1 MLRTR
6 SGKTFGRTV
15 TVTNTMPGGD
25 VNNLA
30 PRQLAPNVAVPTVF
44 TGNSGEDFEKWVKS
58 FERVAKANDWPNDRL
73 VNIMPAYISGR
84 AGDLLDE
91 VDAGLTY
98 VEFKAKLSALLNPDE
113 ARRLH
118 YSDLFVRKMKDN
130 ESVEG
135 YAKDIV
141 ALVNKAYGD
150 KIPDEHKQTLM
161 REHFLHGLNIKLRT
175 PVCSRNP
182 KSFDDARNYAKHQ
195 ETLNLFDEREATG
208 TQSLFDSNITS
219 SACSKPSHEDM
230 NSALVHCI
238 KDLTK
243 EIQELKVNKENP
255 PQVGQQQSRWSSRR
269 TPDGRPI
276 CDFCRKPGHIK
287 ASCRSWLSMRNP
299 TGSFAPTAY
308 TPTGHAPVSVV
319 TPHMP
324 QQFVPQQVQHGTM
337 MFPQPQAP
345 LNLYRPP
352 TAGPSQWSHPAHQ
365 GQQ

>member
-1 MLRTR
+1 
-6 SGKTFGRTV
+6 
-15 TVTNTMPGGD
+15 
-25 VNNLA
+25 
-30 PRQLAPNVAVPTVF
+30 
-44 TGNSGEDFEKWVKS
+44 
-58 FERVAKANDWPNDRL
+58 
-73 VNIMPAYISGR
+73 
-84 AGDLLDE
+84 
-91 VDAGLTY
+91 
-98 VEFKAKLSALLNPDE
+98 
-113 ARRLH
+113 
-118 YSDLFVRKMKDN
+118 
-130 ESVEG
+130 
-135 YAKDIV
+135 
-141 ALVNKAYGD
+141 
-150 KIPDEHKQTLM
+150 M

-219 SACSKPSHEDM
+219 SACRKPSHEDM

-308 TPTGHAPVSVV
+308 TPTGHAPVSAV